1 MTITF
6 AFHFKRMKI
15 FTQWYDETYMEGKV
29 GDYLAVRTDDYHDIY
44 IIEKDIFSDTYEEMN

>member
-1 MTITF
+1 
-6 AFHFKRMKI
+6 MKI